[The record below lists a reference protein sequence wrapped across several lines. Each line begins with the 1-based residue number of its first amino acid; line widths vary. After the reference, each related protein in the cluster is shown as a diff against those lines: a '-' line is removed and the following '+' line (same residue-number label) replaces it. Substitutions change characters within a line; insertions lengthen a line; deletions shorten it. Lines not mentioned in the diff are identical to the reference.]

1 MKRYLL
7 FTGYDYDA
15 VGGAHDL
22 KRDFIRLESA
32 MAAGRLME
40 GKEFNEG
47 GCNWWHV
54 FDTETGK
61 VIAHSAYCHSCPN
74 GGDYVEH
81 DGSPGKH

>member
-7 FTGYDYDA
+7 FTGYHYDA
-15 VGGAHDL
+15 LGGAHDL
-22 KRDFIRLESA
+22 KRDFIRSESA

-40 GKEFNEG
+40 GREEN
-47 GCNWWHV
+47 GCEWWHV

-61 VIAHSAYCHSCPN
+61 IITHGGYCHVCSD

-81 DGSPGKH
+81 VGSPDKP